1 MKVGDRVRVKKG
13 SYKDYPV
20 TSRYN
25 LPRCNG
31 VIAEGGSIH
40 RYMLVVFDN
49 GYISPPVA
57 PNEFELVEEKKMA
70 KFKVGDFVTSEGW
83 SRKEGHEIVKIE
95 DGYYYLGS
103 DGNYAWTYRIDVWD
117 DKLFLVKG
125 VSPKSPIVEETIT
138 VKKIAAGDYGNLT
151 VYSRG
156 YEEPT
161 FTTLRIEMAT
171 SVHTPEQMRDM
182 AKTLVEIADFI
193 DGGGK

>member
-49 GYISPPVA
+49 GYISPPVT

-103 DGNYAWTYRIDVWD
+103 DGNYAWPYNIDVWD
-117 DKLFLVKG
+117 NKFLMVKG
-125 VSPKSPIVEETIT
+125 DSPKSPIVEKTIKS
-138 VKKIAAGDYGNLT
+138 VVPSNYGKFRIATELPSGIPIYIGLDGAVFNA
-151 VYSRG
+151 
-156 YEEPT
+156 EELEVAAKL
-161 FTTLRIEMAT
+161 FIELA
-171 SVHTPEQMRDM
+171 EYLKEKDN
-182 AKTLVEIADFI
+182 
-193 DGGGK
+193 G

>member
-25 LPRCNG
+25 LPRCEG
-31 VIAEGGSIH
+31 TIAEGGSTYQ
-40 RYMLVVFDN
+40 YMMVVFDN
-49 GYISPPVA
+49 GNISPPVA

-70 KFKVGDFVTSEGW
+70 KFKAGDFVTSEGW

-103 DGNYAWTYRIDVWD
+103 YGNYAWPYRIDVWD

-125 VSPKSPIVEETIT
+125 VSPKSPIVEETVT

-151 VYSRG
+151 IYYRG
-156 YEEPT
+156 CVKPKVDA
-161 FTTLRIEMAT
+161 LRIEMTT